1 MVKSTR
7 GPGGFTQ
14 RQLRVGELVR
24 RGLAEILFQ
33 WDSYS
38 ETLSPV
44 SITIGEVRMSPDLKK
59 ATVFVS
65 PLGGDRMEET
75 VTSLNESRREIRHQL
90 NKKLTLKFSPS
101 LYFVSDPLYDQ
112 MDNTR
117 RLFNLDEVKRDL

>member
-1 MVKSTR
+1 MVKSTK
-7 GPGGFTQ
+7 GLGGLTQ

-33 WDSYS
+33 WDSYG
-38 ETLSPV
+38 ENMAGV
-44 SITIGEVRMSPDLKK
+44 SITVGEVRMSPDLKK

-65 PLGGDRMEET
+65 PLGGQFMEET
-75 VTSLNESRREIRHQL
+75 VTTLNENRREIRHQL

-101 LYFVSDPLYDQ
+101 LHFVPDPLYDQ

-117 RLFNLDEVKRDL
+117 RLFNLEEVKRDL

>member
-1 MVKSTR
+1 MVKSTK
-7 GPGGFTQ
+7 GLGGQTQ

-33 WDSYS
+33 WDSYD
-38 ETLSPV
+38 ENMAGV
-44 SITIGEVRMSPDLKK
+44 SITVGEVRMSPDLKK

-65 PLGGDRMEET
+65 PLGGKFMEET
-75 VTSLNESRREIRHQL
+75 VTALNENRREIRQQL

-101 LYFVSDPLYDQ
+101 LHFVPDPLYDQ

-117 RLFNLDEVKRDL
+117 RLFNLEEVKRDL